1 MTVATLTSL
10 GNAPSRLSS
19 HVRGALNVG
28 RTEGELVAKITQTYA
43 YAGMPA
49 ALNDLDVA
57 LGGER
62 RGKDAPGL
70 LRRWRLP
77 SRPTGLGSAP
87 VSLATDR
94 RRGTGPECARF
105 RASAS
110 LLPPVER
117 SVKP

>member
-57 LGGER
+57 LGG
-62 RGKDAPGL
+62 
-70 LRRWRLP
+70 
-77 SRPTGLGSAP
+77 
-87 VSLATDR
+87 
-94 RRGTGPECARF
+94 
-105 RASAS
+105 
-110 LLPPVER
+110 
-117 SVKP
+117 